1 MISSAWVTI
10 RQHRFEVGVATAA
23 AILAV
28 AVGLT
33 IAIGVASL
41 GVSQDCLDDFRASQD
56 GSTAS
61 EECLAQVRAGFATLG
76 ETYLQGQG
84 TIPLSI
90 MGILPFVVGLL
101 GGAPIVARELEERT
115 AQTAW
120 SLNASRNRWLIRQ
133 AAPIALVLGSA
144 TLLAALVATP
154 VADDWVRWHHGGGA
168 SLVGLHG
175 PLVIVRALAAFG
187 VGLATGVMFARTL
200 PAFVL
205 GIMLILAILFAAG
218 QARDGWLSRLPVSVL
233 AERST
238 ETGEWIAIPGEV
250 RAVGW
255 VSPDGK
261 PLSREEARQV
271 ATEAGVPPADPDD
284 EQDVPAS
291 IWLADHGYAE
301 VPVGVSDALAIGWA
315 PFDGL
320 IFGTVGVAGIATAF
334 ALVNR
339 RRPAP

>member
-1 MISSAWVTI
+1 MIPSAWVTL
-10 RQHRFEVGVATAA
+10 RQHRFEVGVAAAA
-23 AILAV
+23 AILAAAMGLSI
-28 AVGLT
+28 AVG
-33 IAIGVASL
+33 IASL
-41 GVSQDCLDDFRASQD
+41 GVSQDCLDAVRASQD
-56 GSTAS
+56 GSSAS
-61 EECLAQVRAGFATLG
+61 EECRALVRAGFAALG
-76 ETYLQGQG
+76 ETYFEGEG
-84 TIPLSI
+84 SIPISI
-90 MGILPFVVGLL
+90 MGVLPFVVGLL
-101 GGAPIVARELEERT
+101 GGIPIVARELEERT

-144 TLLAALVATP
+144 TVLAALAAMP
-154 VADDWVRWHHGGGA
+154 VADDWVRWRHGGAA
-168 SLVGLHG
+168 SLIGQHG
-175 PLVIVRALAAFG
+175 PLVLVRAFAAFG
-187 VGLATGVMFARTL
+187 AGLATGVLFARTL

-205 GIMLILAILFAAG
+205 GIILILAILFAAG
-218 QARDGWLSRLPVSVL
+218 QARDAWLSRLPLSVL

-238 ETGEWIAIPGEV
+238 ATGEWIAFPGEV

-261 PLSREEARQV
+261 LLSREEARQV
-271 ATEAGVPPADPDD
+271 ATDAGVPPADPYD

-301 VPVGVSDALAIGWA
+301 VPIGVSDAHAVGWA

-320 IFGTVGVAGIATAF
+320 IFGTVGVAGVATAV

-339 RRPAP
+339 RRPAS